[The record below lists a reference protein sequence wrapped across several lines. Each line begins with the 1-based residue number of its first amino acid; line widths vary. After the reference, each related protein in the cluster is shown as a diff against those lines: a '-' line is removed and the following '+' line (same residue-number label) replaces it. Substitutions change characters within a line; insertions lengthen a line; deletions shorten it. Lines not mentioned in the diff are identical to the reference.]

1 MDIHQANHMTNK
13 VDEVNEDNIH
23 EYTDNNYRHGKLG
36 QIKTEDI
43 IELQKTRENFDNLNK
58 SVKKGKEIMYKF
70 TSNSEIAT
78 DVNLPIS
85 EYGFNYINDILI
97 FQHKNEKLRIN
108 KYLFNIKTGEVYYI
122 NKILMDN
129 IDINK
134 YHEYDKI
141 IKDGIPFALKAL
153 EEINFFISCSSDFA
167 GKLIL

>member
-13 VDEVNEDNIH
+13 VDVDEDNIH
-23 EYTDNNYRHGKLG
+23 EYTDNKHHRHGKLG

-43 IELQKTRENFDNLNK
+43 IELQETRKNFDNLNK
-58 SVKKGKEIMYKF
+58 SVEKGKEIMYKF
-70 TSNSEIAT
+70 TFKSEIAT

-85 EYGFNYINDILI
+85 EYVFNYINDILI

-122 NKILMDN
+122 NKILMEYIN
-129 IDINK
+129 INK

-141 IKDGIPFALKAL
+141 IKDGIPSAL
-153 EEINFFISCSSDFA
+153 EEINFIILFSSDFA
-167 GKLIL
+167 GN

>member
-13 VDEVNEDNIH
+13 VDEDNIH
-23 EYTDNNYRHGKLG
+23 EYTDNKHYRHGKLG

-43 IELQKTRENFDNLNK
+43 IELQETRKNFDNLNK
-58 SVKKGKEIMYKF
+58 SVEKGKEIMYNF
-70 TSNSEIAT
+70 TYNSEIAT

-141 IKDGIPFALKAL
+141 ITDGISSVQKAIENFNDCISFA
-153 EEINFFISCSSDFA
+153 SDSYLFE
-167 GKLIL
+167 KL

>member
-1 MDIHQANHMTNK
+1 MNIHQANHMTNE
-13 VDEVNEDNIH
+13 VDEDNIH
-23 EYTDNNYRHGKLG
+23 EYTDNKHYRHGKLG

-43 IELQKTRENFDNLNK
+43 IELQETRKNFDNLNK
-58 SVKKGKEIMYKF
+58 SVEKGKEIMYKF
-70 TSNSEIAT
+70 TSKSEIAT

-129 IDINK
+129 ININK

-141 IKDGIPFALKAL
+141 IKDGIPSAL
-153 EEINFFISCSSDFA
+153 EEINLLISCSSDFA

>member
-1 MDIHQANHMTNK
+1 MDIHQANHMTNE
-13 VDEVNEDNIH
+13 VDEDNIH
-23 EYTDNNYRHGKLG
+23 EYTDNKHYRHGKLG

-43 IELQKTRENFDNLNK
+43 IELQETRKNFDNLNK
-58 SVKKGKEIMYKF
+58 SVEKGKEIMYKF
-70 TSNSEIAT
+70 TSKSEIAT

-129 IDINK
+129 ININK

-141 IKDGIPFALKAL
+141 IKDGIPSTL
-153 EEINFFISCSSDFA
+153 EEINLFISCSSDFA
-167 GKLIL
+167 GN